1 MAKIF
6 SKIAEKTIGLQQVY
20 NDSTVQL
27 EPLNYIRDTIT
38 DTPMS
43 LGIFANDIF
52 RIEKIYNLYATSN
65 DDARNRLH
73 RTSPGRN
80 QPLLVLELELELL
93 ELQYV
98 HIYMYGT
105 YLPTYC
111 L

>member
-6 SKIAEKTIGLQQVY
+6 SKIAEKTFGLQQVY

-65 DDARNRLH
+65 RQSVEFTANKLRIVPIVRKA
-73 RTSPGRN
+73 RTST
-80 QPLLVLELELELL
+80 
-93 ELQYV
+93 
-98 HIYMYGT
+98 I
-105 YLPTYC
+105 
-111 L
+111 